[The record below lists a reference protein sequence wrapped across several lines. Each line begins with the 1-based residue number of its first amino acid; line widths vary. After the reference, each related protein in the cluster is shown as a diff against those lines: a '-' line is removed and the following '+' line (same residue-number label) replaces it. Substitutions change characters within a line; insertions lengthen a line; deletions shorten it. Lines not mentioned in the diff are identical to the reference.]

1 MISTSVTRRA
11 LADDDD
17 RVHGL
22 APLLVGIADHRDLRD
37 GRDAMAIAFST
48 STEYTF
54 SPPVTIMSFTRST
67 RNR

>member
-1 MISTSVTRRA
+1 MISSSVA
-11 LADDDD
+11 
-17 RVHGL
+17 V
-22 APLLVGIADHRDLRD
+22 APVRSTTIAWTASPHFSDGIPITATCSTAGCD
-37 GRDAMAIAFST
+37 AIAFST